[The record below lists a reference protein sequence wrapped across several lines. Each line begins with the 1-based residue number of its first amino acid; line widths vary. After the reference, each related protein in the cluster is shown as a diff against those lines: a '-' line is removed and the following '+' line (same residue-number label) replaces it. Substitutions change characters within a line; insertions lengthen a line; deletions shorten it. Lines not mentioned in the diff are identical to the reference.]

1 MMFPINQAALPV
13 LQTRK
18 ALIVIDL
25 QKGLI
30 DGAGCVPTRNP
41 PKLVQNV
48 EALVPVFR
56 QTGTIIWCVM
66 RSSLGW
72 AIFRGIWTRLTL

>member
-1 MMFPINQAALPV
+1 MMFDINSVDLPI
-13 LQTRK
+13 LQTRR

-30 DGAGCVPTRNP
+30 DEAGLVPTHNP
-41 PKLVQNV
+41 PKLIQSV
-48 EALVPVFR
+48 EALIPAFR

-66 RSSLGW
+66 NHTCDVSCLVG
-72 AIFRGIWTRLTL
+72 GDYG